1 MHKLFFALL
10 LLGAST
16 WGLSQLLS
24 DADHTTTQQTTPQ
37 IEPRCE
43 VESVSLRPGEV
54 IDLPSGNYLSFQLRA
69 PIRGEWLPIDFQV
82 QSPDGEVIANFS
94 QLIREG
100 STITL
105 GSFVVGPDP
114 VSVHCSL

>member
-10 LLGAST
+10 LLASA

-24 DADHTTTQQTTPQ
+24 GTDHTTPTQQTTQ
-37 IEPRCE
+37 SEPRCE

-54 IDLPSGNYLSFQLRA
+54 IDLPSGNYLSFKLRA

-82 QSPDGEVIANFS
+82 QSPDGEVITNFS